1 MTGLPPHV
9 ALNICNAGQLLR
21 YWRTELGYTQKE
33 LAEVLM
39 LSRFYICEQ
48 ERGTMPTPDRTLNQ
62 VAMLYAIQSL
72 PPDAPVSILQDMLTP
87 QSVLDRR
94 AKAQARLAQRQA
106 KRKRQSSK
114 SGRQVPRRSSTGRQR
129 S

>member
-94 AKAQARLAQRQA
+94 AKAQARLAKRMA
-106 KRKRQSSK
+106 KRSKTSKRKPTKRRNPRQNSPSK
-114 SGRQVPRRSSTGRQR
+114 L
-129 S
+129 